1 MPCRHPSEAMLFS
14 YASGSLSE
22 CLSLAVATHVTLC
35 PDCAR
40 SVAVLEATG
49 GALLIEAEPMALSP
63 NALKDALAALDRPPP
78 TPVLPV
84 VNPELPPPLDRAL
97 AGRWWPCPWGLWV

>member
-40 SVAVLEATG
+40 SVAALEATA
-49 GALLIEAEPMALSP
+49 GALLVAAESKSQCRIAGALSSARSVISTRRGRGEKP
-63 NALKDALAALDRPPP
+63 RSALMDMTDRRVAPRI
-78 TPVLPV
+78 
-84 VNPELPPPLDRAL
+84 EI
-97 AGRWWPCPWGLWV
+97 GCW